1 MKYLPL
7 VWAGLSRSPARS
19 VLTIASFAIAFLLF
33 GLLRGVNAGF
43 EKAIAD
49 SHLDFL
55 ITDTRVRGG
64 SPMPISALEKIRQ
77 VPGVREVA
85 HRAYFTGYY
94 REPTQSVAGLAT
106 DPARWLFV
114 RPGFTASDAHLQA
127 MRAVKAGM
135 LVTPALL
142 DDYGWKIGD
151 KITVRS
157 HILSRD
163 GDPNW
168 TFDIVG
174 TFDSV
179 GNPGSAQLVL
189 INYEYLDDGRA
200 TDRGMA
206 DRFFV
211 RILDPRRA
219 VQVARDIDRIFA
231 NSPHES
237 RTRSDQ
243 EFAQQRIKQMGDI
256 AFFTNAI
263 MAAVMFSLLFL
274 TANTMRQ
281 SVRERV
287 AEFAVLKTIGYSDAA
302 VLGIVIA
309 EALFICMPAA
319 VLGLLFAAVASPLAG
334 EITGALTVSW
344 DVVLSGLAAAVAVA
358 LVSVAGPLWGLRRM
372 SIVDSLAVR

>member
-1 MKYLPL
+1 MKYFPL

-19 VLTIASFAIAFLLF
+19 ILTIASFAIAFLLF

-77 VPGVREVA
+77 VSGVKEVA
-85 HRAYFTGYY
+85 HRGYFTGYY
-94 REPTQSVAGLAT
+94 REPTQEVAGLAT
-106 DPARWLFV
+106 DPVRWFFV

-127 MRAVKAGM
+127 MRAVKTGM
-135 LVTPALL
+135 LATPALL
-142 DDYGWKIGD
+142 DHYGWKIGD
-151 KITVRS
+151 RITIRS
-157 HILSRD
+157 HILRRD

-168 TFDIVG
+168 TFEIVG
-174 TFDSV
+174 SFDSAKD
-179 GNPGSAQLVL
+179 PGRAHLVL
-189 INYEYLDDGRA
+189 INYEYLDEGRA
-200 TDRGMA
+200 TDRGTA

-211 RILDPRRA
+211 RIDDPRRA
-219 VQVARDIDRIFA
+219 VQIARDIDRIFA

-274 TANTMRQ
+274 TGNTMRE
-281 SVRERV
+281 SVRERI
-287 AEFAVLKTIGYSDAA
+287 AEFAVLRTLGYPSST

-309 EALFICMPAA
+309 EALLICLPAA
-319 VLGLLFAAVASPLAG
+319 ILGLLFALIVSPLAR
-334 EITGALTVSW
+334 ELTGALTVSW
-344 DVVLSGLAAAVAVA
+344 SVVSNGLAMAVAVA
-358 LVSVAGPLWGLRRM
+358 LFSVAAPIWGLRRM
-372 SIVDSLAVR
+372 SVVDSLAVR